1 MNKRIE
7 QGIETRQEI
16 IKTATRLFAK
26 SGYQAVSIET
36 LLEAVKISR
45 GALYHHF
52 SSKDAVFE
60 AVLESVEQSLARDI
74 IAASRGLVDPVE
86 ALRAGSAA
94 WLRFAQDPVIRQIAL
109 IDAPA
114 VLGWEKW
121 REIDARHGFGLLR
134 ASLEAAERAG
144 RLKKELIDV
153 AAHLLLAALIEA
165 ALLVARAKN
174 PTAATRLAQATVN
187 KIIDGIFA

>member
-86 ALRAGSAA
+86 ALRTGSAA

-134 ASLEAAERAG
+134 VSLEAAERAG

-174 PTAATRLAQATVN
+174 PTAATRLAQAAVN

>member
-86 ALRAGSAA
+86 ALRAGSVA